1 MPCRH
6 TFYKVTLHQSALQN
20 LQFLLPRKKHTDE
33 ILNLTHLPFILL
45 QTVLWSFMSNFS
57 IEFLRILTK
66 WKGDIRVEIIMLN
79 SRTSLRWPDE
89 TYLQYCF
96 VLMALSFRGSTHCGY
111 FFVKTHPNKNI
122 SYHRKKIMTLNWIH
136 EVVVERHYYSSN

>member
-33 ILNLTHLPFILL
+33 ILNLTYLPFILL
-45 QTVLWSFMSNFS
+45 QTVLWSFMSSFS
-57 IEFLRILTK
+57 IDFFILPK
-66 WKGDIRVEIIMLN
+66 WKGDKSMEIIMLN
-79 SRTSLRWPDE
+79 LRTSLRWPNRYNVWYEILYE
-89 TYLQYCF
+89 TYLQCCF

-111 FFVKTHPNKNI
+111 FLSKRIRTKTFHI
-122 SYHRKKIMTLNWIH
+122 IERKSWPWTEFMK
-136 EVVVERHYYSSN
+136 